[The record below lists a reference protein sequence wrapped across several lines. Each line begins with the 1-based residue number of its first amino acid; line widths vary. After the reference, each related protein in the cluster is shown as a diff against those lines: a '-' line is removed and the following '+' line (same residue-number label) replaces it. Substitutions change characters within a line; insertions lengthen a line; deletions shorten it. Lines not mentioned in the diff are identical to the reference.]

1 VVGGTVMNQTCAAR
15 RRVLAAAIA
24 SLVIPLNQAH
34 SNTDDLDKA
43 IDTTS
48 QLVVMITDQLGTE
61 PAFGAGIVFGRDKD
75 RLYIVTANHVV
86 RRGPTVATNIRVAF
100 KPRPDKALSAKLLA
114 QGDRELDVAV
124 VVLEG
129 WAGLG
134 VDGCKLPFNRLG
146 NTGALQRGNT
156 VYAIGNPNGEKWRMP
171 APDRLYSI
179 GPDQLQFQSAFI
191 AVGSSGGALLNSDAR
206 IVGMVRRDEAPS
218 GSAIPMSAALA
229 LALKWGYP
237 VQLRGPLADGATPL
251 HIAAGAGD
259 VDRIKAELAAA
270 CSDTKARDVIG
281 LTPILWAVRT
291 GQLEAVRVL
300 IQSGADVKAA
310 ARGTAAL
317 HFAARLHDVPLAKL
331 LVDAGADVNGV
342 SAYPYE
348 DTPLL
353 LVDPKKQDTP
363 EVAHA
368 KAEFTRLLVA
378 AGADVNTANH
388 HGETALVQA
397 VKAGNHEMVTALLEA
412 HANVNPGYRVT
423 PLELAIESGD
433 MDTIKLL
440 LDAGADVNGGRVLE
454 GAMRKENGLLIALLL
469 RLGARLP
476 NADKA
481 TYGPDLLQQAIRNGW
496 TDVVKLALDAGADVN
511 SVRPEITPSGEVVGS
526 SERLTP
532 LEIAASLNKPE
543 IVKLL
548 RAYKADVNLAYKG
561 GATRLRVVACEGAAS
576 AALIKRLASLGAEVN
591 AADYDGNTPLH
602 LAVRCHSEG
611 AVRALLQA
619 GADINARNKVRETPL
634 TMAKGTPLEAILLS
648 NSMR

>member
-1 VVGGTVMNQTCAAR
+1 MKLFRISTMI
-15 RRVLAAAIA
+15 VLAAVLA
-24 SLVIPLNQAH
+24 SVMIPLGLAQDQAAARKE
-34 SNTDDLDKA
+34 LDKT
-43 IDTTS
+43 IDKTS
-48 QLVVMITDQLGTE
+48 LLVVMLTDQLGAA
-61 PAFGAGIVFGRDKD
+61 PSFGAGIVFGRDHE

-86 RRGPTVATNIRVAF
+86 RRGNVAARNILVTF
-100 KPRPDKALSAKLLA
+100 KSSPARHLKGTLLPQA
-114 QGDRELDVAV
+114 DREADVAV
-124 VVLEG
+124 IAVEG
-129 WAGLG
+129 WDQQG
-134 VDGCKLPFNRLG
+134 VDACSLPFDRLG
-146 NTGALQRGNT
+146 NAGGLQRGNT
-156 VYAIGNPNGEKWRMP
+156 VYAIGNPNGENWRMP
-171 APDRLYSI
+171 TPDRLYKVDP
-179 GPDQLQFQSAFI
+179 GELMFQSAFI
-191 AVGSSGGALLNSDAR
+191 AVGSSGGAVLSSDAR
-206 IVGMVRRDEAPS
+206 LVGMVRRDEAPS
-218 GSAIPMSAALA
+218 GSAIPMSVVLPLVA
-229 LALKWGYP
+229 KWRYP
-237 VQLRGPLADGATPL
+237 VQLRGPLVDGATPL

-259 VDRIKAELAAA
+259 IGRIKTELAAA
-270 CSDTKARDVIG
+270 CPDQTKRDVIG
-281 LTPILWAVRT
+281 LTPLLWAARE
-291 GQLEAVRVL
+291 GQLEAVRLLLQNGVNVHDN
-300 IQSGADVKAA
+300 SG
-310 ARGTAAL
+310 GHTAL
-317 HFAARLHDVPLAKL
+317 HFAARLHDQPLAAL
-331 LVDAGADVNGV
+331 LVSAGADVN
-342 SAYPYE
+342 AKNRYPDE

-353 LVDPKKQDTP
+353 LVKPSKRDAP

-368 KAEFTRLLVA
+368 KADLIRFLVA
-378 AGADVNTANH
+378 SGANVNLRNLKRD
-388 HGETALVQA
+388 TALHQA
-397 VKAGNHEMVTALLEA
+397 QEAGNNEAIAVLIAA
-412 HANVNPGYRVT
+412 HANVNPGDSDT
-423 PLELAIESGD
+423 PLALAIESGD

-476 NADKA
+476 NADRA

-511 SVRPEITPSGEVVGS
+511 SVRPEITPSGKVVGS

-561 GATRLRVVACEGAAS
+561 GATRLREVACEGAAS

-591 AADYDGNTPLH
+591 AADYYGNTPLH
-602 LAVRCHSEG
+602 LAVRCHNEG